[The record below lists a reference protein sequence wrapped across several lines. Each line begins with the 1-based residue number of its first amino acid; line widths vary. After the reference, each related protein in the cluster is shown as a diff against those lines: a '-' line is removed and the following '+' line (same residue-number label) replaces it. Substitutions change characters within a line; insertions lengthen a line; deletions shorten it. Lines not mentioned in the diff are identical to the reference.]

1 MSRAQSPTAK
11 RPKSNT
17 KRTASAK
24 RAATPVKDTQPM
36 RLVPSPTFDV
46 ENLDF
51 DHRPARRPDDIP
63 PRPPRKSRTPTR
75 CTVGYAFY
83 DAEPGRPY
91 SQRIPSVRLRGLWL
105 EQLGFTVGCK
115 LQITARAGEL
125 VVKVVPVHSP
135 GTGTMVMTSTLR
147 KR

>member
-17 KRTASAK
+17 KRAASAK

-46 ENLDF
+46 DNLAF
-51 DHRPARRPDDIP
+51 DRRHRPPVDDLP
-63 PRPPRKSRTPTR
+63 PRPPRKARTPTR

-83 DAEPGRPY
+83 DAAPGRPH
-91 SQRIPSVRLRGLWL
+91 SQRIPSLRMRGLWL
-105 EQLGFTVGCK
+105 EQLGFAVGCK
-115 LQITARAGEL
+115 LQITARNGEL
-125 VVKVVPVHSP
+125 VVTVAEDSI
-135 GTGTMVMTSTLR
+135 R
-147 KR
+147 

>member
-11 RPKSNT
+11 RSKSNT

-46 ENLDF
+46 DNPDF
-51 DHRPARRPDDIP
+51 DRRHRSRVDDLP
-63 PRPPRKSRTPTR
+63 PRPPRKARTPTR

-83 DAEPGRPY
+83 DAEPGRPH

-105 EQLGFTVGCK
+105 EQLGFAVGCK

-125 VVKVVPVHSP
+125 VVTVVE
-135 GTGTMVMTSTLR
+135 R
-147 KR
+147 